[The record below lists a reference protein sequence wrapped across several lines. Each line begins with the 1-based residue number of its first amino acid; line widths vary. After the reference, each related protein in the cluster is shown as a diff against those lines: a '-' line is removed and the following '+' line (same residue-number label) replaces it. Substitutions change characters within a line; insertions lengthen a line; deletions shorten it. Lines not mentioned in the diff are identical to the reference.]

1 MTSELLFLTI
11 LIKIAFFLKKKYG
24 VKIQQI
30 IKPCT
35 SEYCKKKGHHLH
47 DADCTL
53 RVTGSHDAI
62 LAFANGD
69 WDGME
74 DFVQPPVKV
83 A

>member
-11 LIKIAFFLKKKYG
+11 LIKIAFFLKRSMESRFNKSLSHAPLNVAKRGCY
-24 VKIQQI
+24 
-30 IKPCT
+30 
-35 SEYCKKKGHHLH
+35 LH
-47 DADCTL
+47 NVDCTL

-74 DFVQPPVKV
+74 DSAQPPVKV